1 MKVFIAGAAGRV
13 GSALTKDLVAN
24 GHQVVAG
31 VHNTSKIV
39 DNPAVSAIKLDLQAP
54 INELV
59 KLLDG
64 IDAVYFTAG
73 SRGKNLLQI
82 DAFGAVK
89 LMIATQKAGIK
100 RFILLS
106 SIFAD
111 KPEKWSDPYLKDITN
126 YNIAKF
132 FADEWLINNTDL
144 DYTIVQPG
152 NLLEEPATGKVT
164 FNVNHSQP
172 NSLNDVAQVMA
183 NVLDKPN
190 TYKKIIRMTNG
201 STPIDDAIAEV
212 K

>member
-24 GHQVVAG
+24 GHQVIAG

-39 DNPAVSAIKLDLQAP
+39 DDPDVSSVKLDLQASVE
-54 INELV
+54 ELTE
-59 KLLDG
+59 LLG
-64 IDAVYFTAG
+64 GMDAVYFTAG

-89 LMIATQKAGIK
+89 LMEAAQKAGIK
-100 RFILLS
+100 RFVLLS

-111 KPEKWSDPYLKDITN
+111 QPEKWNDPYLKDITD

-132 FADEWLINNTDL
+132 FADKWLINNTKL
-144 DYTIVQPG
+144 NYTIVQPG
-152 NLLEEPATGKVT
+152 NLEERPATGRVT
-164 FNVNHSQP
+164 FDVSHSQP
-172 NSLNDVAQVMA
+172 NSLNDVAQVLA
-183 NVLDKPN
+183 DVLDKTN

-201 STPIDDAIAEV
+201 DKPIDEAIAEV
-212 K
+212 

>member
-13 GSALTKDLVAN
+13 GSSLTKDLVAN
-24 GHQVVAG
+24 GHEVVAG
-31 VHNTSKIV
+31 VHNTKKVIE
-39 DNPAVSAIKLDLQAP
+39 NPAVQAVNLDLRGTVD
-54 INELV
+54 ELV
-59 KLLDG
+59 KHLKG

-73 SRGKNLLQI
+73 SRGKDLLQI

-89 LMIATQKAGIK
+89 LMEATEKAGIK

-111 KPEKWSDPYLKDITN
+111 KPEKWNDPYLKDITN

-132 FADEWLINNTDL
+132 FADKWLINNTNL

-152 NLLEEPATGKVT
+152 DLMEKPATGKVT
-164 FNVNHSQP
+164 FNVPHSQP
-172 NSLNDVAQVMA
+172 NSLNDVAQVLA

-201 STPIDDAIAEV
+201 NTPVNDAIANL
-212 K
+212 